1 MRRNADQLENA
12 SKGIGRDVLEGIA
25 SFGRPAIAASFSDP
39 RHVHC
44 GVSPRVAGLYN
55 LTHFKNQGS
64 TSVEFGARTEVF
76 QDFSVTYA
84 SVPKP
89 VLLASWFIGQLVGW
103 LVGCLAS
110 WVDGWLVD
118 RPVCWL
124 ERYRED

>member
-1 MRRNADQLENA
+1 ML
-12 SKGIGRDVLEGIA
+12 VT
-25 SFGRPAIAASFSDP
+25 P
-39 RHVHC
+39 
-44 GVSPRVAGLYN
+44 VA
-55 LTHFKNQGS
+55 
-64 TSVEFGARTEVF
+64 VE
-76 QDFSVTYA
+76 QPVTYA

-124 ERYRED
+124 ERYREN